1 MGQET
6 ANGSSLQI
14 SSTLLH
20 CRLTR
25 IRKASRLAD
34 NTNSGTAASD
44 YIEVVK
50 DHSWSAS
57 INWDSTNI
65 PDTDFGL
72 NEGARVTL
80 RFNLGGGG
88 KFEILTNTT
97 VESLEDVMDS
107 AGDIIRTEVSGKGGT
122 LTRAIT

>member
-1 MGQET
+1 VSQVT
-6 ANGSSLQI
+6 ANGSSLVI
-14 SSTLLH
+14 GAATLA

-25 IRKASRLAD
+25 LRKASRLAD

-57 INWDSTNI
+57 VPWDSDVI

-72 NEGARVTL
+72 SEGARVTL
-80 RFNLGGGG
+80 KFNLGGTG
-88 KFEILTNTT
+88 KFETLTNTT
-97 VESLEDVMDS
+97 VETLEDVMDS
-107 AGDIIRTEVSGKGGT
+107 AGDIIRTEISGKGGT
-122 LTRAIT
+122 LTRAVT